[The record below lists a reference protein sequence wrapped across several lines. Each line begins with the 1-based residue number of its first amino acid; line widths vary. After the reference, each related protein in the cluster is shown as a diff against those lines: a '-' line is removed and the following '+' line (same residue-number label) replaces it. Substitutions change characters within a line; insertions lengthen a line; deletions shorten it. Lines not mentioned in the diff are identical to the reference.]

1 MSSSLPFLPLNCAVR
16 PHKDTTAG
24 WKREK
29 TKPPLFGC
37 RCAAT
42 DAVRFVVPDKGSTAC
57 RKEGDIMPSDWAQY
71 LLEESLAESCNV
83 ENAKVREHYRSEGV
97 Q

>member
-1 MSSSLPFLPLNCAVR
+1 
-16 PHKDTTAG
+16 
-24 WKREK
+24 
-29 TKPPLFGC
+29 
-37 RCAAT
+37 
-42 DAVRFVVPDKGSTAC
+42 VPDKGSTPC